1 MKLYMHPVSTTSR
14 PVVLFMADNR
24 IEAENV
30 VIDLMTGE
38 HMGEAYGEINPNHL
52 VPVLEDGDFRL
63 TESSAIL
70 KYLADTVDS
79 PAYPKDLQA
88 RAKVN
93 AMMDWLNADFYRDW
107 GYGLIYPQ
115 IFPHH
120 KRQSDEAQTAT
131 MDWARERSRG
141 RLDILDQDWIGP
153 SQAYL
158 CGDEVTI
165 ADYFG
170 MGIFSLGEVVRC
182 DLSAYPNVGRWI
194 GNMKSRPNWD
204 SVNET
209 FYGFVGSVRE
219 QPFTGL

>member
-14 PVVLFMADNR
+14 PVLLFMADNA

-30 VIDLMTGE
+30 VIDLMAGE
-38 HMGEAYGEINPNHL
+38 HMSEAFGEINPNHL

-70 KYLADTVDS
+70 KYLADKIGS

-93 AMMDWLNADFYRDW
+93 AAMDWLNADFYRDW
-107 GYGLIYPQ
+107 GYGLVYPQ

-120 KRQSDEAQTAT
+120 QRQSDGAQTAT
-131 MDWARERSRG
+131 IDWARERSRG
-141 RLDILDQDWIGP
+141 RLDVLDRDWIGP
-153 SQAYL
+153 NQAYL
-158 CGDEVTI
+158 CGDDVTI

-170 MGIFSLGEVVRC
+170 MGIFSLGEVV
-182 DLSAYPNVGRWI
+182 
-194 GNMKSRPNWD
+194 
-204 SVNET
+204 
-209 FYGFVGSVRE
+209 
-219 QPFTGL
+219 

>member
-14 PVVLFMADNR
+14 PIVLFMADNT

-30 VIDLMTGE
+30 VVDLMTGE
-38 HMGEAYGEINPNHL
+38 HMAEAFGEINPNHL

-70 KYLADTVDS
+70 KYLADKVDS

-131 MDWARERSRG
+131 MDWARERSRA
-141 RLDILDQDWIGP
+141 RAAAW
-153 SQAYL
+153 
-158 CGDEVTI
+158 
-165 ADYFG
+165 
-170 MGIFSLGEVVRC
+170 IFSTRTGSGRAKSI
-182 DLSAYPNVGRWI
+182 SAATRSPSPTILAWASSRSARWCAAI
-194 GNMKSRPNWD
+194 FPLIPMSA
-204 SVNET
+204 
-209 FYGFVGSVRE
+209 VGSA
-219 QPFTGL
+219 T